1 MPRARALPRSFEVPL
16 MRDFSN
22 DTRFLAINS
31 ATVKAWSL
39 KELVDGCARAGIA
52 AIAPWRDIV
61 QAAGPAQAGRI
72 IRDAGLVATGLCRG
86 GLFPAANEAG
96 RRAAIEDNK
105 RAVDEAAAIGAQ
117 CLVLIAGG
125 LPKGSRDL
133 AGAHAQ
139 VRDGLAALLPYAQQ
153 AGVALALE
161 PLHPMYAADRA
172 CVNTLAHA
180 NDLCDELDGLG
191 IALDAY
197 HVWWDPDLPRQIAR
211 AGRRVISYHVCD
223 WLVPTTDFLLDR
235 GMMGDGVIDLKGL
248 RKLVEAQ
255 GYAGHVDVEIFSAS
269 NWWTRDPDE
278 VLRVCLDR
286 FRTVV

>member
-1 MPRARALPRSFEVPL
+1 

-22 DTRFLAINS
+22 DTRLLAINS

-39 KELVDGCARAGIA
+39 KELVDGCARAGIS

-72 IRDAGLVATGLCRG
+72 VRDAGLAVTGLCRG
-86 GLFPAANEAG
+86 GLFPAADEPG

-105 RAVDEAAAIGAQ
+105 RAVDEAAAIGAH

-125 LPKGSRDL
+125 LPKGSKDL

-139 VRDGLAALLPYAQQ
+139 VRDGLAALLPYANE
-153 AGVALALE
+153 AGVPLALE

-180 NDLCDELDGLG
+180 NDLCDEIEGLA

-197 HVWWDPDLPRQIAR
+197 HVWWDPDLPCQIAR
-211 AGRRVISYHVCD
+211 AGRRIISYHVCD

-235 GMMGDGVIDLKGL
+235 GMMGDGVIDLRGL
-248 RKLVEAQ
+248 RTLVEAQ
-255 GYAGHVDVEIFSAS
+255 GYAGHVDVEIFSAN
-269 NWWTRDPDE
+269 NWWRRDPDE
-278 VLRVCLDR
+278 VLRVCLER